1 MRHCLS
7 DREVGAWRSVRV
19 EGEDAGMFQQNP
31 QMSTV
36 SWRDAEIAYLS
47 DKYSL
52 RVITLFQPRNDINKP
67 GIQGITQVRTNN

>member
-1 MRHCLS
+1 MRHCLP
-7 DREVGAWRSVRV
+7 DREVGVWRSVRV
-19 EGEDAGMFQQNP
+19 GEDAGMFQQNP

-52 RVITLFQPRNDINKP
+52 RVITLFQLCNDINKP